1 MAKEREGRLRGPCGP
16 VRSSS
21 VPEERTSMRSGRFPL
36 SRLRKAGRLGLAALT
51 IAGAL
56 ALSPAAP
63 ADAMA
68 QAPQRPT
75 ACGWNNPGT
84 EHPFYEHC
92 DSRTNVWIQVTRTFI
107 SGDYH
112 RCVGPGK
119 TVLDS
124 NATGAWYDSGYRGG
138 LCSHPGDTG
147 P

>member
-1 MAKEREGRLRGPCGP
+1 M
-16 VRSSS
+16 S
-21 VPEERTSMRSGRFPL
+21 
-36 SRLRKAGRLGLAALT
+36 
-51 IAGAL
+51 
-56 ALSPAAP
+56 
-63 ADAMA
+63 
-68 QAPQRPT
+68 QAPQRLA